1 MSPGGVYMLSVQFM
15 YRCSFIIVKGSVG
28 GDFLNLSSNPRSPS
42 MGLDLGVSKRKGVRV
57 NNS

>member
-1 MSPGGVYMLSVQFM
+1 M
-15 YRCSFIIVKGSVG
+15 CNSFIYAHSLWWRGVG